1 MPTVLPLPDSA
12 PRANTPKWLKA
23 AATKILALSG
33 WKMEGQWPEL
43 KKMVIIGAPHSSA
56 WDAIWG
62 LLAKVAMDLHIF
74 YMGKQEAFVWP
85 LGPLMKWLG
94 GIPVNRAAPGGIA
107 DQVASQ
113 MIAADRMWFV
123 LAPEGTRKPVTQWKA
138 GFWKIAK
145 KAGVP
150 VLCVYFDYA
159 NKTIGTGPLIELS
172 DDMDADIAR
181 IRAWYA
187 PIKGKHRGV

>member
-1 MPTVLPLPDSA
+1 MPTVLPLPERA

-23 AATKILALSG
+23 AATKTLDLAG
-33 WKMEGQWPEL
+33 WKMAGEWPDL
-43 KKMVIIGAPHSSA
+43 SKMVIIGAPHSSA

-107 DQVASQ
+107 DQVEKSFLRPNLERQFAFMEAELKERDWFAGSDFS
-113 MIAADRMWFV
+113 AADVQMSF
-123 LAPEGTRKPVTQWKA
+123 
-138 GFWKIAK
+138 
-145 KAGVP
+145 
-150 VLCVYFDYA
+150 
-159 NKTIGTGPLIELS
+159 PLEAASARGGLNQRFPRLK
-172 DDMDADIAR
+172 DWLAR
-181 IRAWYA
+181 IHARPAYQRALT
-187 PIKGKHRGV
+187 RGGPYKILD